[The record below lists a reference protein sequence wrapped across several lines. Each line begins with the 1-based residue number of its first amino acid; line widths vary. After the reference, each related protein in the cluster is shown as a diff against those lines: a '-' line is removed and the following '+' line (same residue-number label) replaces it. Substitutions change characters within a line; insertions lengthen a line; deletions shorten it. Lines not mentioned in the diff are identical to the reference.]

1 MTFHLFRNP
10 TPKINELRAHAIR
23 VVSKSGRYNRGA
35 WKSMGTWLAIFFILA
50 GTFCA
55 IWSAR
60 LLVDPPEEGKYTAQV
75 VPVGATLV
83 IPEGTFG
90 LKEKLSFPPT
100 YQIEGL
106 TSPASSTYTGLGWGG
121 FSLGV
126 AVVAIGCGFLPRF
139 KHSNEDLMQAYVFL
153 HLSGGLPQDG
163 PDATETGAPVKRTH
177 AQQPSTSTQ
186 TGTENTLESE
196 EDSPTSTDEIPRE
209 YEDDIYGEATSYDSA
224 GPVTPPPIEWGS
236 GPLQR

>member
-1 MTFHLFRNP
+1 MNLRLHRNP
-10 TPKINELRAHAIR
+10 TPGKNELRAHALH
-23 VVSKSGRYNRGA
+23 VVSKSDRFNLDVLKSLKTWMAFVAILGGA
-35 WKSMGTWLAIFFILA
+35 GFTA
-50 GTFCA
+50 
-55 IWSAR
+55 WSAT
-60 LLVDPPEEGKYTAQV
+60 LLADPPRESTYTAQV
-75 VPVGATLV
+75 VPFGATAWL
-83 IPEGTFG
+83 PKDLLGTKND
-90 LKEKLSFPPT
+90 LAYPPR
-100 YQIEGL
+100 YEIEGL
-106 TSPASSTYTGLGWGG
+106 TSPTSSTYTSLGWGG
-121 FSLGV
+121 ISLGF
-126 AVVAIGCGFLPRF
+126 AVLAIGVGLLPKF
-139 KHSNEDLMQAYVFL
+139 KHSNDDLMQAYVFL